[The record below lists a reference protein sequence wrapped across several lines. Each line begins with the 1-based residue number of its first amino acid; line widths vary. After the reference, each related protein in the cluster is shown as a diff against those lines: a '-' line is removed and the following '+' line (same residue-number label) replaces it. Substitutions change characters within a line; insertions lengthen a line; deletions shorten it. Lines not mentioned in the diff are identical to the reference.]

1 MGSWRTGTALAVKTE
16 QRVSAVVQL
25 GVAALAAARKTK
37 TAASKATRTA
47 TKGSAADSTWAA
59 TVTATARVTRKQLTV
74 TEMDAAKPAL
84 AREEAAVAMA
94 GVAAKMVKIITTSI
108 VMARKVAAEAV
119 EAVAIMMG
127 SEQAVTWIMVAT
139 TATVEASGMETS
151 MSIMPSVAVKMV
163 VSATTAVLAVAVRTA
178 AAKGVVIWVACYVS
192 ATSGV

>member
-94 GVAAKMVKIITTSI
+94 GVAAKMVKIMTTSI
-108 VMARKVAAEAV
+108 VMAREVAAEAV
-119 EAVAIMMG
+119 EDVAIMMG

-139 TATVEASGMETS
+139 TATVEASGIETS
-151 MSIMPSVAVKMV
+151 MSIIPSVAVKMV

>member
-1 MGSWRTGTALAVKTE
+1 LAVKTE

-94 GVAAKMVKIITTSI
+94 GVAAKMVKIMTTSI
-108 VMARKVAAEAV
+108 VMAREVAAEAV

-139 TATVEASGMETS
+139 TATVEASGIETS
-151 MSIMPSVAVKMV
+151 MSIIPSVAVKMV

>member
-1 MGSWRTGTALAVKTE
+1 
-16 QRVSAVVQL
+16 
-25 GVAALAAARKTK
+25 
-37 TAASKATRTA
+37 
-47 TKGSAADSTWAA
+47 
-59 TVTATARVTRKQLTV
+59 
-74 TEMDAAKPAL
+74 
-84 AREEAAVAMA
+84 MA
-94 GVAAKMVKIITTSI
+94 GVAAKMVKIMTTSI

-139 TATVEASGMETS
+139 TATVEASGMETP

-178 AAKGVVIWVACYVS
+178 PAKGVVIWVACYVS

>member
-94 GVAAKMVKIITTSI
+94 GVAAKMVKIMTTSI
-108 VMARKVAAEAV
+108 VMAREVAAEAV

-139 TATVEASGMETS
+139 TATVEASGKETS
-151 MSIMPSVAVKMV
+151 MSIIPSVAVKMV

>member
-94 GVAAKMVKIITTSI
+94 GVAAKMVKIMTTLI
-108 VMARKVAAEAV
+108 VMAREVAAEAV

-139 TATVEASGMETS
+139 TATVEASGIETS
-151 MSIMPSVAVKMV
+151 MSIIPSVAVKMV

-178 AAKGVVIWVACYVS
+178 AAKGVVI
-192 ATSGV
+192 

>member
-94 GVAAKMVKIITTSI
+94 GVAAKMVKIMTTSI
-108 VMARKVAAEAV
+108 VMAREVAAEAV

-139 TATVEASGMETS
+139 TATVEASGIETS
-151 MSIMPSVAVKMV
+151 MSIIPSVAVKMV

>member
-94 GVAAKMVKIITTSI
+94 GVAAKMVKIMTTSI
-108 VMARKVAAEAV
+108 VMAREVAAEAV

>member
-84 AREEAAVAMA
+84 AREEAAVAVA
-94 GVAAKMVKIITTSI
+94 GVAAKMVKIMTTSI
-108 VMARKVAAEAV
+108 GMARKVAAEAV

-139 TATVEASGMETS
+139 TATVEASGIETS
-151 MSIMPSVAVKMV
+151 MSIIPSVAVKMV